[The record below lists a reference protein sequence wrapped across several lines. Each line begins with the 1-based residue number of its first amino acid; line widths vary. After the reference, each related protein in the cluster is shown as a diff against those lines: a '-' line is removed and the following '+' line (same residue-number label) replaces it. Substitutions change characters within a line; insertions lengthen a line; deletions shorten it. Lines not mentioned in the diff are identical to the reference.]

1 MRKYCRDVIDRLIT
15 EYGVKFF
22 KIDYNVTTGPGSD
35 LNTDSM
41 GEAMLEHYRYL
52 YQWYEEIYRKYPDI
66 VIENCGSG
74 AQRMDYG
81 ICLSRVCSQLVI
93 RQIMYQIHISQQM
106 WQAR

>member
-1 MRKYCRDVIDRLIT
+1 MDVIDRLIT

-22 KIDYNVTTGPGSD
+22 KIDYNVTTGPGSH

-66 VIENCGSG
+66 VIEKWWFRCTADGLWDFVSSESAVN
-74 AQRMDYG
+74 
-81 ICLSRVCSQLVI
+81 
-93 RQIMYQIHISQQM
+93 
-106 WQAR
+106 